1 MFGYDIPFGML
12 AAIVVAFLAGACCPT
27 YYATERLRGFG
38 RATFAKIPYQPPPGM
53 DAEQAMRAALESAE
67 EHDAEDQAE
76 S

>member
-1 MFGYDIPFGML
+1 MMGYDIPVGLL

-38 RATFAKIPYQPPPGM
+38 RATFGRIPYQPPPGM
-53 DAEQAMRAALESAE
+53 DSEQAMRAALESAE
-67 EHDAEDQAE
+67 EHDAEKPTE

>member
-1 MFGYDIPFGML
+1 MGFDIPVGLL

-38 RATFAKIPYQPPPGM
+38 RATFARIPYQPPPGM
-53 DAEQAMRAALESAE
+53 DRDEAMQAALENAE
-67 EHDAEDQAE
+67 EHDAEKPTE